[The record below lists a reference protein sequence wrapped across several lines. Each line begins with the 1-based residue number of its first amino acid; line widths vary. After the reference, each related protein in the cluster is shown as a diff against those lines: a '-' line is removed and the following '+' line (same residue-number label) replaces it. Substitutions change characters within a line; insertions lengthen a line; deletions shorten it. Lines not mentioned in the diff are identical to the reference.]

1 MPLHRV
7 IYVSDAVG
15 AAGSNLLSFVEILGV
30 SDRNNRR
37 DHLTGALL
45 CHGGRFL
52 QVIEG
57 ARGDLDMLMNRLRA
71 DPRHQNIRILSDEPV
86 ASRRFDAWAMAQADV
101 TPEIVA
107 LIPDATLG
115 ALSASRAATL
125 MNAIV
130 SRLPQ
135 PA

>member
-1 MPLHRV
+1 M

-37 DHLTGALL
+37 DQLTGALL

-57 ARGDLDMLMNRLRA
+57 ARGDLDMLITRLRA
-71 DPRHQNIRILSDEPV
+71 DPRHQNIRILSDGPV
-86 ASRRFDAWAMAQADV
+86 AGRRFETWAMAQAEA

-107 LIPDATLG
+107 LFPDASLG
-115 ALSASRAATL
+115 ALSASRADAL
-125 MNAIV
+125 MNAIAG
-130 SRLPQ
+130 RLPQ